1 MKTLKITIW
10 DLEARRIASI
20 ERKLY
25 EAMKEY
31 GIRGV
36 VVSQSEPPLVSRMNL
51 TGRIPVLEVGGLF
64 WSQQPGKE
72 FDKAACAEF
81 IKIIMEKDPI
91 PYMKKRKS

>member
-10 DLEARRIASI
+10 DLDARRIASI

-31 GIRGV
+31 GVKGV

-51 TGRIPVLEVGGLF
+51 TGRIPVLEVEGLF
-64 WSQQPGKE
+64 WSQRPGIE
-72 FDKAACAEF
+72 FDKASCSEF
-81 IKIIMEKDPI
+81 IRIIMEKDPALYI
-91 PYMKKRKS
+91 RKG